1 MRLMW
6 RCFSAK
12 LRKAKDFWRLV
23 SEVNMKGKCS
33 GCSACAVACPKT
45 HCIKME
51 YNEYGFLRPITNEIE
66 CIHCGRCE
74 KVCPMET
81 SCMIS
86 LDDSELYSAWGEA
99 DDRQASSSG
108 GIAAVLSRYAITH
121 GYEVCGAVMD
131 YDTLTVKHRIVND
144 KNGLKLIRGSK
155 YLQSDVTEAFSE
167 TLKNLK
173 AFPHKKYMIFGTPCQ
188 ISGFRNVLKL
198 HGLIDR
204 VILIDIFCH
213 GVPSKYLWTKY
224 LKWIKNKMKFK
235 SVKNIEQITF
245 RDKKYSWHTYYM
257 NISVGGALP
266 MLTVGNT
273 TPF

>member
-1 MRLMW
+1 M
-6 RCFSAK
+6 
-12 LRKAKDFWRLV
+12 
-23 SEVNMKGKCS
+23 KCS
-33 GCSACAVACPKT
+33 GCSACAVACPKN

-66 CIHCGRCE
+66 CMHCGRCE

-81 SCMIS
+81 SCTVS
-86 LDDSELYSAWGEA
+86 LDESELFSAWGEA
-99 DDRQASSSG
+99 GDRQASSSG

-131 YDTLTVKHRIVND
+131 YDTLTVKHKIVND
-144 KNGLKLIRGSK
+144 EIGLKLFSGSK
-155 YLQSDVTEAFSE
+155 YLQSNVTEAFSE
-167 TLKNLK
+167 VLKNLK
-173 AFPHKKYMIFGTPCQ
+173 AFPHKKYLIFGTPCQ
-188 ISGFRNVLKL
+188 ISGLRNVLML

-204 VILIDIFCH
+204 AILIDIFCH
-213 GVPSKYLWTKY
+213 GVPSRYLWTKY
-224 LKWIKNKMKFK
+224 LKWIQNKMKLK
-235 SVKNIEQITF
+235 SVKNIDQITF

-257 NISVGGALP
+257 NISGGGVLP